1 MKDTIIEIA
10 IAGIVFAYFGY
21 GTVKTIREYRKYK
34 EDAEQYKEN
43 HKDAELY
50 RRPAAFT
57 VFIGCVCVLCVV
69 LAIFAG
75 YMADKQVSYYRIA
88 YIGIAILFAGLI
100 FESIMKRQVYFTEDG
115 FFLDDMSFRYRMIE
129 DFKIR
134 KGMVK
139 NVKIHFADGREME
152 VPRKVGYEIQNR
164 YDAWK
169 ENRKK

>member
-1 MKDTIIEIA
+1 
-10 IAGIVFAYFGY
+10 
-21 GTVKTIREYRKYK
+21 
-34 EDAEQYKEN
+34 
-43 HKDAELY
+43 
-50 RRPAAFT
+50 
-57 VFIGCVCVLCVV
+57 VLCVV

-139 NVKIHFADGREME
+139 NVKIHFADGKEME

-169 ENRKK
+169 ENKKK